1 MNQYDLKKAFVNGD
15 RVYGNLV
22 ASPSPKWVSEIKKTG
37 VDFVFIDTEHMP
49 LDRSMMSWM
58 CQGYSANNIA
68 PIVRIGFPDPYEA
81 SQAIDAGAVG
91 VVSPYLESIEEINK
105 LRGAV
110 IYRPLKGKR
119 LQAVLEGK
127 ENLNEKEKEY
137 FKKYNEERLLIL
149 NIESRFAVDHI
160 DELLDMPDI
169 DAVFIGPHDLSV
181 NLGIPEEYDEPL
193 FEEYVEKVI
202 SACRKRGIGIG
213 NHFSVTKEKQLLW
226 ASKGMNI
233 ILWNSDIQRFVQILS
248 SDISEMKAF
257 LGDSAIDQNTD
268 VVI

>member
-1 MNQYDLKKAFVNGD
+1 MNQYELKKAFVNGD
-15 RVYGNLV
+15 RVYGTLV
-22 ASPSPKWVSEIKKTG
+22 ASPSPKWAAELKKTG

-68 PIVRIGFPDPYEA
+68 PIVRIGSPDAYEA
-81 SQAIDAGAVG
+81 SQAIDAGAAG
-91 VVSPYLESIEEINK
+91 VVSPYLESVEEINK

-110 IYRPLKGKR
+110 KYRPLKGRR
-119 LQAVLEGK
+119 LQDVLSGK
-127 ENLNEKEKEY
+127 EKLSEKEIEY

-160 DELLDMPDI
+160 DELLDMPDV

-181 NLGIPEEYDEPL
+181 NLGIPEEYDNPL
-193 FEEYVEKVI
+193 FEEYVEKII
-202 SACRKRGIGIG
+202 SACRKRGIGVG
-213 NHFSVTKEKQLLW
+213 NHFSGSKEKQLLW

-233 ILWNSDIQRFVQILS
+233 IVWNSDIQRFIQVM
-248 SDISEMKAF
+248 SDDINEMKAS
-257 LGDSAIDQNTD
+257 LGDSSEKHNSD